1 MPVFV
6 MLSHESRRSS
16 RSRSSASVLAAGAKV
31 DVVIMSEYTGLHPG
45 AEVRRRG
52 YDALEESKGAGIV
65 FLEDDIECRPDLF
78 TRHVA
83 MAVEADTITAFCAV
97 NKRHYPPGT
106 LDQKALPVSLAPI
119 PAYDADRGF
128 HGSMAVYI
136 PQKVVEYGLLHPGE
150 FMEPNGGRLEHLV
163 IEPDRLRGKV
173 TGFDFWLKHIAPL
186 FGGMLVALPNSVN
199 HASRHGTW
207 PSLTYH
213 VPEADPDF
221 AYLEAIC

>member
-16 RSRSSASVLAAGAKV
+16 RSRSSASVRAAGAKV
-31 DVVIMSEYTGLHPG
+31 DVAIMSEYTGIHPD

-52 YDALEESKGAGIV
+52 YDALSESKGDGIV
-65 FLEDDIECRPDLF
+65 FLEDDIEVRTDLF
-78 TRHVA
+78 QRHVN
-83 MAVEADTITAFCAV
+83 MAVAADRITVFCAV
-97 NKRHYPPGT
+97 NKRHYPPGV
-106 LDQKALPVSLAPI
+106 LGKPALPVSLEPI
-119 PAYDADRGF
+119 PNYDADRGF

-136 PQKVVEYGLLHPGE
+136 PEKVVQYGLLHPGE
-150 FMEPNGGRLEHLV
+150 FMEPRGGRLEHLV

-173 TGFDFWLKHIAPL
+173 TGFDFWLKHTARQ

-199 HASRHGTW
+199 HVSRKGTW

-213 VPEADPDF
+213 VPEA
-221 AYLEAIC
+221 ARAA